1 MELAL
6 CEKCK
11 SCKDGKCT
19 DCFEPG
25 IKFACINYN
34 YLEKEDAD
42 RRKDD

>member
-1 MELAL
+1 MEITL

-25 IKFACINYN
+25 VKYACINY
-34 YLEKEDAD
+34 LEKDDEH
-42 RRKDD
+42 RRNDNRG